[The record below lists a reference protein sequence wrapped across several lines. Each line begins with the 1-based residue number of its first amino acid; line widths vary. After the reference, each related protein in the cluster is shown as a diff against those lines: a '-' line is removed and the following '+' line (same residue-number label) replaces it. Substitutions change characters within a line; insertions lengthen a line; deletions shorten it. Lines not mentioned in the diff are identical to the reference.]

1 VRAEA
6 GKLPGSAFR
15 PLIGAPLEDVE
26 RPRCPNPLTNQQM
39 YEEFYGLKEKPF
51 NKTPDPRF
59 LYHSAKHA
67 EALARLQHAVDEQD
81 IVLLTGE
88 IGSGKTTLSRALI
101 DSLDA
106 GYYPV
111 LIINPRLSPSQLLR
125 TLALRLNIEDASR
138 YRHGILEGINAK
150 LYELYEA
157 GRRPVLIIDEAQ
169 LIPGKATFEELR
181 LLTNFQLDDRNL
193 LALVLIGQTEL
204 RDRLERRPFRALR
217 QRISMQCH
225 LETLS
230 LQETQEYVAH
240 RLRVAGRQEP
250 LFEAQAVELLFEYSE
265 GVPRRINI
273 IAGNALVEGF
283 GRGSVSIDP
292 DIIESVVK
300 DH

>member
-1 VRAEA
+1 
-6 GKLPGSAFR
+6 
-15 PLIGAPLEDVE
+15 
-26 RPRCPNPLTNQQM
+26 M

-59 LYHSAKHA
+59 LYHSARHA
-67 EALARLQHAVDEQD
+67 EALARLQHAVEEQD

-101 DSLDA
+101 DSLDRS
-106 GYYPV
+106 YHPV

-125 TLALRLNIEDASR
+125 TVALRLGMEDAIR

-150 LYELYEA
+150 LYELFEA

-204 RDRLERRPFRALR
+204 RDRLDRRQYRALR
-217 QRISMQCH
+217 QRIGMQFH
-225 LETLS
+225 LAPLGAGETR
-230 LQETQEYVAH
+230 EYVKH
-240 RLRVAGRQEP
+240 RLRVAGRETP
-250 LFEAQAVELLFEYSE
+250 LFDEQAVDFLFDHSD

-273 IAGNALVEGF
+273 IAGNALLEGF
-283 GRGSVSIDP
+283 GRGAEVIGP
-292 DIIESVVK
+292 EIIESVVK
-300 DH
+300 DA